1 MPNPVRRTC
10 DKTVV
15 TLMVLLLL
23 MGLVTLFSATYYQK
37 AATGDALAAVK
48 KQLIGVALGAA
59 ACVTLSRVPYRV
71 FRRPKVTLLLLAAS
85 ALMLILVIIPGIGVS
100 INGSRRW
107 LNIFGLSMQP
117 SEFAKYAMVV
127 FMAGALD
134 RRGEAIDRLF
144 TGIIPLLAVPGV
156 MFLLIL
162 EQPNLSTGGS
172 ILICALVMLFA
183 AGIRRRHIALL
194 GLGGLAVGAFY
205 AWSAPYRRERLLSFR
220 DPFAKMSDEGYQL
233 SQSLIA
239 LGSGGLFGMG
249 MGQGRQ
255 KFAYLPYPESD
266 FIFAIVGEDF
276 GLIGCLTV
284 IALFV
289 LFVLAGLRVS
299 LACRDRFGC
308 LLGAGITS
316 MIGLQAFINMG
327 VVTGMLPTTGLPLP
341 FFSAGGTSVS
351 VMMAAVGVL
360 LSNFAFNT
368 YAMRRR
374 INRGGE
380 EHEIQKAQK
389 SGGSGDGDD
398 GRGGGRAGG
407 AAGAGVQPGV
417 PGAWDSDRRQP
428 KPLQGGRDR
437 PERRA
442 GGRQSVFHQRR
453 GAEKEHGAKPV
464 YRVPRARV

>member
-1 MPNPVRRTC
+1 MKRAKRIC

-15 TLMVLLLL
+15 VLMVLLLI
-23 MGLVTLFSATYYQK
+23 MGLITLFSATYYQK

-59 ACVTLSRVPYRV
+59 ACVILSRVPYRF
-71 FRRPKVTLLLLAAS
+71 FRRPKVTLLLLAIS
-85 ALMLILVIIPGIGVS
+85 ALLLILVIVPGVGVS

-107 LNIFGLSMQP
+107 LNIGGLSMQP

-134 RRGEAIDRLF
+134 RRSEALGSLF
-144 TGIIPLLAVPGV
+144 TGVAPLLMIPGV

-172 ILICALVMLFA
+172 ILICALTMLFA
-183 AGIRRRHIALL
+183 AGLKKRHMALL
-194 GLGGLAVGAFY
+194 GISGLCVGAFY

-249 MGQGRQ
+249 LGQGRQ

-276 GLIGCLTV
+276 GLLGCLTV
-284 IALFV
+284 IAMFAAFV
-289 LFVLAGLRVS
+289 FAGLRVS
-299 LACRDRFGC
+299 LNCRDRFGC

-327 VVTGMLPTTGLPLP
+327 VVTGILPTTGLPLP

-351 VMMAAVGVL
+351 MIMAAVGIL
-360 LSNFAFNT
+360 LSISRENGAQIQ
-368 YAMRRR
+368 RS
-374 INRGGE
+374 GGE
-380 EHEIQKAQK
+380 A
-389 SGGSGDGDD
+389 
-398 GRGGGRAGG
+398 
-407 AAGAGVQPGV
+407 
-417 PGAWDSDRRQP
+417 
-428 KPLQGGRDR
+428 
-437 PERRA
+437 
-442 GGRQSVFHQRR
+442 
-453 GAEKEHGAKPV
+453 
-464 YRVPRARV
+464 

>member
-1 MPNPVRRTC
+1 MKRAKRIC

-15 TLMVLLLL
+15 VLMVLLLI
-23 MGLVTLFSATYYQK
+23 MGLITLFSATYYQK
-37 AATGDALAAVK
+37 AASGDALAAVK

-59 ACVTLSRVPYRV
+59 ACAILSRVPYRF
-71 FRRPKVTLLLLAAS
+71 FRRPRVTLLLLAIS
-85 ALMLILVIIPGIGVS
+85 ALLLILVIIPGIGVS

-107 LNIFGLSMQP
+107 LNIGGLSMQP
-117 SEFAKYAMVV
+117 SEFAKYAM
-127 FMAGALD
+127 AGALD
-134 RRGEAIDRLF
+134 RRSEALGNLF
-144 TGIIPLLAVPGV
+144 TGVAPLLLIPGV

-183 AGIRRRHIALL
+183 AGLKKRHMALL
-194 GLGGLAVGAFY
+194 GVSGFCLGAFY

-249 MGQGRQ
+249 LGQGRQ

-276 GLIGCLTV
+276 GLMGCLTV

-289 LFVLAGLRVS
+289 LFVFAGLRIS
-299 LACRDRFGC
+299 LNCRDRFGC

-316 MIGLQAFINMG
+316 MIGIQAFINMG
-327 VVTGMLPTTGLPLP
+327 VVTGILPTTGLPLP

-351 VMMAAVGVL
+351 MIMAAVGIL
-360 LSNFAFNT
+360 LSISRENGAQ
-368 YAMRRR
+368 
-374 INRGGE
+374 
-380 EHEIQKAQK
+380 IQ
-389 SGGSGDGDD
+389 
-398 GRGGGRAGG
+398 RAGG
-407 AAGAGVQPGV
+407 QA
-417 PGAWDSDRRQP
+417 
-428 KPLQGGRDR
+428 
-437 PERRA
+437 
-442 GGRQSVFHQRR
+442 
-453 GAEKEHGAKPV
+453 
-464 YRVPRARV
+464 